1 MQSIE
6 PSKNPLTKILPKFL
20 GQGVITLGVIGAIA
34 ATGLIV
40 FNLNQTKE
48 SESKSVASSPAQM
61 MVAKTVV
68 ALGRLEPKGEVIKI
82 AASSS
87 GNRIAQLQVK
97 QGDTVKK
104 GQIIAILDSR
114 DRLQAELEQAQ
125 EQVRVN
131 QAKLAQVKAGA
142 KTGEIGAQQSTIERL
157 QAQWRGDKAT
167 QQATLNRL
175 EEQLA
180 GDVAAQKAAIRKLE
194 AELANAQA
202 EYQRYRQLNE
212 EGAVSASIYD
222 NKGLV
227 LETSRQQL
235 AEAKANLVRTQATGQ
250 QQINE
255 AKAALER
262 IERTGQQQINEARS
276 TLDKVAEVRPV
287 DVQTALA
294 EVNAAQAAVKKAQAD
309 LDLAYV
315 RSPRNGQI
323 LKIHSWDGEIVGN
336 DGIVDLGQT
345 AQMVAVAEV
354 YETDVKRLKIGQK
367 AVITSEAFIGE
378 AIGQVKEIGLQI
390 YKNKVLNTDPT
401 AATDARIVEVK
412 VLLDPISSR
421 KVKAFTNLEVT
432 VAIKIQ

>member
-20 GQGVITLGVIGAIA
+20 GQGVIALGVIGTIA
-34 ATGLIV
+34 ATVLIV

-87 GNRIAQLQVK
+87 GSRIAQLQVK

-235 AEAKANLVRTQATGQ
+235 AEAKANLERTQATGQ

-287 DVQTALA
+287 DVQTAQA

-367 AVITSEAFIGE
+367 AVITSEAFTGE
-378 AIGQVKEIGLQI
+378 AIGQVEEIGLQI

-401 AATDARIVEVK
+401 AATDARVVEVK
-412 VLLDPISSR
+412 VLLDPISGR

>member
-1 MQSIE
+1 
-6 PSKNPLTKILPKFL
+6 
-20 GQGVITLGVIGAIA
+20 
-34 ATGLIV
+34 
-40 FNLNQTKE
+40 
-48 SESKSVASSPAQM
+48 M

-87 GNRIAQLQVK
+87 GSRIARLQVK
-97 QGDTVKK
+97 PGDTVKK

-114 DRLQAELEQAQ
+114 DRLQAELEQAK

-235 AEAKANLVRTQATGQ
+235 AEAKANLERTQATGQ

-287 DVQTALA
+287 DVQTAQA

-367 AVITSEAFIGE
+367 AVITSEAFTGE
-378 AIGQVKEIGLQI
+378 VIGQVEEIGLQI

>member
-20 GQGVITLGVIGAIA
+20 GQGVIALGVIGTIA
-34 ATGLIV
+34 ATVLIV

-87 GNRIAQLQVK
+87 GSRIAQLQVK

-235 AEAKANLVRTQATGQ
+235 AEAKANLERTQATGQ

-287 DVQTALA
+287 DVQTAQA

-315 RSPRNGQI
+315 RSPRHGQI

-367 AVITSEAFIGE
+367 AVITSEAFTGE
-378 AIGQVKEIGLQI
+378 VIGQVEEIGLQI

>member
-287 DVQTALA
+287 DVQTAQA

-401 AATDARIVEVK
+401 AATDARVVEVK

>member
-114 DRLQAELEQAQ
+114 DRLQAELEQAK

-142 KTGEIGAQQSTIERL
+142 KTGEIGAKQSTIERL

-354 YETDVKRLKIGQK
+354 YETDVKRLKTGQK
-367 AVITSEAFIGE
+367 AVITSDAFTEE
-378 AIGQVKEIGLQI
+378 AIGQVEEIGLQI

>member
-114 DRLQAELEQAQ
+114 DRLQAELEQAK

-354 YETDVKRLKIGQK
+354 YETDVKRLKTGQK
-367 AVITSEAFIGE
+367 AVITSDAFTEE
-378 AIGQVKEIGLQI
+378 AIGQVEEIGLQI

>member
-20 GQGVITLGVIGAIA
+20 GQGVIALGVIGTIA

-87 GNRIAQLQVK
+87 GSRIARLQVK
-97 QGDTVKK
+97 QGDTVTK

-131 QAKLAQVKAGA
+131 QAKLAQVQAGA

-315 RSPRNGQI
+315 QSPRHGQI

-367 AVITSEAFIGE
+367 AVITSDAFTEE
-378 AIGQVKEIGLQI
+378 AIGQVEEIGLQI